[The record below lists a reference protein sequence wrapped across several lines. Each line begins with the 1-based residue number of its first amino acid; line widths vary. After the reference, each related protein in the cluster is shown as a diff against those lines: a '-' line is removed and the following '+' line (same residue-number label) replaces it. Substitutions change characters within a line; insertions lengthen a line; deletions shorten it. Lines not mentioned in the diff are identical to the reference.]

1 MCWRMNRI
9 SSPQA
14 NVSDNDVR
22 VYKVLHYNYADKL
35 TSPYMGK
42 EYNIGETYSVGSSQF
57 YLSTYNSFY
66 WYIDVGFHS
75 YSTDVFFGRHSYK
88 GMDSLLVKNI
98 ERDTCNPVVVGAYT
112 YSNNFKVFECHIP
125 AGTQYYINDDN
136 EIVSESIVID
146 RDITEEVVKDVEIST
161 AKNE

>member
-1 MCWRMNRI
+1 MCWSINRI

-14 NVSDNDVR
+14 NVSDEDVR
-22 VYKVLHYNYADKL
+22 VYKVLHYNYPDRL

-57 YLSTYNSFY
+57 YLSTYYNLY

-75 YSTDVFFGRHSYK
+75 YATDVFFERCGYK
-88 GMDSLLVKNI
+88 GMGSFLVKNF
-98 ERDTCNPVVVGAYT
+98 ERETRNPVVVGAYP
-112 YSNNFKVFECHIP
+112 YSNNLKVFECHIP

-146 RDITEEVVKDVEIST
+146 RDITEEVVKDMENSEI
-161 AKNE
+161 KK